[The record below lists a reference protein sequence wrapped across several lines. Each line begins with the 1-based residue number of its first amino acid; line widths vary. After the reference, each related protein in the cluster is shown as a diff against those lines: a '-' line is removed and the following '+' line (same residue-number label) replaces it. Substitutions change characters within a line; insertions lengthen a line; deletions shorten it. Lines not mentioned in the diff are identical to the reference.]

1 MEKLFCVQCVSG
13 DVAVALL
20 LRSVCC
26 LLMVL
31 VVCAWG
37 SGWEGTD
44 IHKHRFI
51 YMGGGGG
58 LVRGKVNCWLLE
70 TWALGNSE
78 PPNQGRRKGK
88 QKQIDKLTHIPTG
101 R

>member
-1 MEKLFCVQCVSG
+1 MEQERACGFYFLSRILSFCESLVRSNVEKLFCVQCVSG

-44 IHKHRFI
+44 IHKHRSI
-51 YMGGGGG
+51 YMEGGGGS
-58 LVRGKVNCWLLE
+58 
-70 TWALGNSE
+70 LGV
-78 PPNQGRRKGK
+78 K
-88 QKQIDKLTHIPTG
+88 
-101 R
+101 